1 MMFALLY
8 HLGSAPGILTIHVK
22 SADGP
27 CSHWTPVGLC
37 SHLAPLKR
45 SISFYPLTS
54 LFSTLF
60 SKKNAWQSHFTQ
72 SLFCW
77 VEHGRNMT
85 EGAPT
90 GALHQCGLQGS
101 LCLCF
106 AALHQDLW
114 VQLPGRVRGV
124 LLTFRHNLYISLKK
138 ESMRWNINTI

>member
-1 MMFALLY
+1 MVPALTELRWGCVAIWHLLKGAFLSTLLHLY
-8 HLGSAPGILTIHVK
+8 FLL
-22 SADGP
+22 
-27 CSHWTPVGLC
+27 
-37 SHLAPLKR
+37 
-45 SISFYPLTS
+45 
-54 LFSTLF
+54 LF

-138 ESMRWNINTI
+138 ESMR